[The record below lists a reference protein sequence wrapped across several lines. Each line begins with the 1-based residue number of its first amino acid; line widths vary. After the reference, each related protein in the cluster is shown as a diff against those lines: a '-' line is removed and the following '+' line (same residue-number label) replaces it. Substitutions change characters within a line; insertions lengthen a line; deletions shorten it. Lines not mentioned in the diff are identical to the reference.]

1 MTLASKTNK
10 KNTTNNVDYNRQKI
24 GIKNKNIDELNL
36 LFDKLD
42 KNLDKMAKTSGLNV
56 DELIDAL
63 DPTKPFPF

>member
-63 DPTKPFPF
+63 VPTKPFPF